1 MSFGYYMNMERLS
14 LEIAKEHVELME
26 ENIQDSQICE
36 FIDTDKMI
44 TNIKNGFV
52 VITQLMTFIESFLN
66 TIITTCMIEKN
77 ELFLKMSIDEKV
89 EIICLYY
96 RVKSSKI
103 KGFHCWEA
111 LKKMTKI
118 RNELIHYKN
127 SFICEGVAIS
137 DYSIANESVKKYFS
151 KSNMQKIMEQ
161 IVKLASHIAKVLGLR
176 INKNINIIECDAR
189 DGLIRYVFDEK
200 IIDIDPDRIID

>member
-14 LEIAKEHVELME
+14 LEIAKEHIELME

-36 FIDTDKMI
+36 FIDIDKMI

-103 KGFHCWEA
+103 KGIHYWEV

-127 SFICEGVAIS
+127 SLICECIAIS
-137 DYSIANESVKKYFS
+137 DYSIANESVKKYFI

-176 INKNINIIECDAR
+176 INKNVNIIECDAR
-189 DGLIRYVFDEK
+189 DGLTSYVFDEK

>member
-1 MSFGYYMNMERLS
+1 MSFGYYRNMEGLS
-14 LEIAKEHVELME
+14 LEISKEHVELME

-176 INKNINIIECDAR
+176 INKNVNIIECDAR
-189 DGLIRYVFDEK
+189 DGLVSYVFDEK